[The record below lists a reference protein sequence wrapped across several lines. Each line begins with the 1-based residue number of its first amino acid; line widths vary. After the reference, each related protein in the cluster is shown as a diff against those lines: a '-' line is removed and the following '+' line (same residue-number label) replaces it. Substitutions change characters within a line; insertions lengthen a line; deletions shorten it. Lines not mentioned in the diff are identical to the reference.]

1 MKKNKRVAAL
11 LTELSMNP
19 NKIYPSK
26 YFCSKFDIAK
36 SSLSEDIRVADE
48 ITREMGR
55 GYIETIP
62 GVGGGIKLRP
72 GISLE
77 DAQVLQNDLCSKLSD
92 PTRILGG
99 GFLYT
104 SDIMFDSH
112 TVRDMA
118 LIFAHHF
125 RDVQADYI
133 ATVETK
139 GIPLAEMTSL
149 MLNIPMVVVRRE
161 PKYSEGSTVSINY
174 FSGSYERIQKMSISK
189 RAVKN
194 GSSAIIIDDFMRGGG
209 SLKGL
214 TEILSE
220 FNIEVRGAGV
230 AMASREPEKKKISS
244 YFPIIYL
251 DDIDEEDRVIKAS
264 PNPLKNWYDD
274 RDPQ

>member
-149 MLNIPMVVVRRE
+149 MLNIPMVVIRRE

-264 PNPLKNWYDD
+264 PNPLENWYDD

>member
-48 ITREMGR
+48 IAREMGR
-55 GYIETIP
+55 GHIETIP

-77 DAQVLQNDLCSKLSD
+77 DAEALQNDLCSKLSD

-139 GIPLAEMTSL
+139 GIPLGEMTSL

-220 FNIEVRGAGV
+220 FNIDVKGAGV

-251 DDIDEEDRVIKAS
+251 EDIDEEERVIKAS
-264 PNPLKNWYDD
+264 PNPLKNWYDEE
-274 RDPQ
+274 DPQ

>member
-19 NKIYPSK
+19 NKIYPSR

-48 ITREMGR
+48 IAREMGR

-77 DAQVLQNDLCSKLSD
+77 DAEALQNDLCSKLSD

-220 FNIEVRGAGV
+220 FNIDVKGAGV

-251 DDIDEEDRVIKAS
+251 EDIDEEERVIKAS
-264 PNPLKNWYDD
+264 PNPLENWHDEE
-274 RDPQ
+274 DPQ

>member
-149 MLNIPMVVVRRE
+149 MMNIPMVVVRRE

-264 PNPLKNWYDD
+264 PNPLENWYDD
-274 RDPQ
+274 RNPQ

>member
-194 GSSAIIIDDFMRGGG
+194 CSSAIIIDDFMRGGG

-264 PNPLKNWYDD
+264 PNPLENWYDD

>member
-149 MLNIPMVVVRRE
+149 MLNIPIVVVRRE

-264 PNPLKNWYDD
+264 PNPLENWYDD

>member
-149 MLNIPMVVVRRE
+149 MMNIPMVVVRRE

-264 PNPLKNWYDD
+264 PNPLENWYDD

>member
-19 NKIYPSK
+19 NKIYPSR
-26 YFCSKFDIAK
+26 YFCSKFDSAK

-48 ITREMGR
+48 IAREMGR

-77 DAQVLQNDLCSKLSD
+77 DAEALQNDLCSKLSD

-174 FSGSYERIQKMSISK
+174 LSGSYERIQKMSISK

-220 FNIEVRGAGV
+220 FNIDVKGAGV

-251 DDIDEEDRVIKAS
+251 EDIDEEERVIKAS
-264 PNPLKNWYDD
+264 PNPLENWYDEE
-274 RDPQ
+274 DPQ

>member
-19 NKIYPSK
+19 NKIYPSR

-48 ITREMGR
+48 IAREMGR

-77 DAQVLQNDLCSKLSD
+77 DAEALQNDLCSKLSD

-220 FNIEVRGAGV
+220 FNIDVKGAGV

-251 DDIDEEDRVIKAS
+251 EDIDEEERVIKAS
-264 PNPLKNWYDD
+264 PNPLKNWYDEE
-274 RDPQ
+274 DPQ

>member
-264 PNPLKNWYDD
+264 PNPLENWYDD

>member
-48 ITREMGR
+48 IAREMGR

-77 DAQVLQNDLCSKLSD
+77 DAEALQNDLCSKLSD

-220 FNIEVRGAGV
+220 FNIDVKGAGV

-251 DDIDEEDRVIKAS
+251 EDIDEEERVIKAS
-264 PNPLKNWYDD
+264 PNPLKNWYDEE
-274 RDPQ
+274 DPQ